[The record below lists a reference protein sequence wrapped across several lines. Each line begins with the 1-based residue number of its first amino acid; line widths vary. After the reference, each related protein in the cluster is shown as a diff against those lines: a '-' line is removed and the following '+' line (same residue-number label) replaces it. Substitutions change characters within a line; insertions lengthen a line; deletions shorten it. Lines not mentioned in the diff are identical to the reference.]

1 MLSVFLSL
9 QKNGTHV
16 NPPPARGWAGGG
28 GGGLIC
34 KDQVL
39 ISLNATQTRGTYKI
53 DLVKLV
59 WLSIVFKRFFEMSS
73 STKPASRLLRVKAAL
88 SCFLLAFQLDN
99 DLIWGTGRSVPVD
112 GAGAS

>member
-53 DLVKLV
+53 DLVKLY
-59 WLSIVFKRFFEMSS
+59 L
-73 STKPASRLLRVKAAL
+73 ALNRL
-88 SCFLLAFQLDN
+88 
-99 DLIWGTGRSVPVD
+99 
-112 GAGAS
+112 

>member
-53 DLVKLV
+53 DLVKLI
-59 WLSIVFKRFFEMSS
+59 WLSIVFRRSS
-73 STKPASRLLRVKAAL
+73 KCPQAQSPPRGCFVLRPHL
-88 SCFLLAFQLDN
+88 SCFLFAFQPDN
-99 DLIWGTGRSVPVD
+99 DLIWGTGRSVPID